1 MLEKDSKQTKLPEAF
16 WALIGAQVISLFG
29 NTVLR
34 FALPLYVLNLTGSAA
49 LMGMVIA
56 CSWIPY
62 IALAPIGGVAADRV
76 PKRIV
81 MAVLDGIMALVCLC
95 YLLFLQLFDVVT
107 LSVVLLMILYAVQ
120 SVYQPTVQASV
131 PALVVPESIQK
142 ATALVSQVSMLSGI
156 IGPVVGGLVFGF
168 AGMGL
173 VVTIS
178 AILFV
183 FSAILIFNAVRIP
196 HTPLPRTGTIVR
208 TVIGDLSEAFTF
220 LRKSRP
226 VIFKTIL
233 LATAF
238 NLVMS
243 SFITIGTPVV
253 VTEVMGLPNQ
263 FLGFAEG
270 ALALGGLVGGIL
282 AAALSGKLDLRRSPI
297 ALALGSV
304 ALLVL
309 AAEALPISTMTAYT
323 IVVGGLFITMA
334 CCSLF
339 SILAIAFVQKETPEH
354 LIGKVMAFVMCLS
367 NCASPIGQL
376 LYGIALDVF
385 REMLPLVVL
394 CVVVIS
400 CVLTLMVRMVLRR
413 GLTE

>member
-1 MLEKDSKQTKLPEAF
+1 M
-16 WALIGAQVISLFG
+16 
-29 NTVLR
+29 
-34 FALPLYVLNLTGSAA
+34 
-49 LMGMVIA
+49 
-56 CSWIPY
+56 
-62 IALAPIGGVAADRV
+62 
-76 PKRIV
+76 
-81 MAVLDGIMALVCLC
+81 
-95 YLLFLQLFDVVT
+95 
-107 LSVVLLMILYAVQ
+107 
-120 SVYQPTVQASV
+120 
-131 PALVVPESIQK
+131 
-142 ATALVSQVSMLSGI
+142 
-156 IGPVVGGLVFGF
+156 
-168 AGMGL
+168 
-173 VVTIS
+173 
-178 AILFV
+178 
-183 FSAILIFNAVRIP
+183 
-196 HTPLPRTGTIVR
+196 
-208 TVIGDLSEAFTF
+208 
-220 LRKSRP
+220 
-226 VIFKTIL
+226 
-233 LATAF
+233 
-238 NLVMS
+238 
-243 SFITIGTPVV
+243 
-253 VTEVMGLPNQ
+253 TEVMGLPNQ

-304 ALLVL
+304 VLLVL
-309 AAEALPISTMTAYT
+309 AAEALPVSTMTAYT